1 MKETPKKEKRAVPG
15 AAPLND
21 ANIAYSLPEDESL
34 IWQGRPEA
42 KAIATRAMYL
52 WYVVAYLLGLAL
64 LRTGYLVMSDAPIS
78 EWSALLAW
86 QLLASL
92 FIVGVLLGLSLVY
105 GKSTIYTLTNRRVIL
120 RTGAAV
126 QIHVNFPL
134 EQIASADLQVFSDG
148 TGDIALKLENSD
160 RLYWLLLWPNV
171 RSWWV
176 RPLQPLL
183 RGLRDFEL
191 AASALASAAS
201 AESAVSLGEVKC
213 DYEDVSVAATALP
226 QAQ

>member
-1 MKETPKKEKRAVPG
+1 MKAALKKEKKVVRG

-21 ANIAYSLPEDESL
+21 ANLAENLPDDEVL

-42 KAIATRAMYL
+42 NAIAIRAMYL
-52 WYVVAYLLGLAL
+52 WYVVAYLLGLVV
-64 LRTGYLVMSDAPIS
+64 LRTGYLIMGDAPIS

-92 FIVGVLLGLSLVY
+92 FIVGVIVGLSALY
-105 GKSTIYTLTNRRVIL
+105 GKTTIYSLTTRRLIL

-126 QIHVNFPL
+126 PIHVNFPL
-134 EQIASADLQVFSDG
+134 EQIASADLKVFSDG

-160 RLYWLLLWPNV
+160 KLYWLLLWPNV

-191 AASALASAAS
+191 AASTLANAAKAESTVSLGQFKSDYQDVSMEALAS
-201 AESAVSLGEVKC
+201 
-213 DYEDVSVAATALP
+213 
-226 QAQ
+226 QRAQ

>member
-1 MKETPKKEKRAVPG
+1 MKEAQKKETKVVRG

-21 ANIAYSLPEDESL
+21 ANFAENLPADEVL

-42 KAIATRAMYL
+42 NAIAIRAMYL
-52 WYVVAYLLGLAL
+52 WYVVAYLFGLVV
-64 LRTGYLVMSDAPIS
+64 LRTGYLVMGDAPIS

-86 QLLASL
+86 QSLASL
-92 FIVGVLLGLSLVY
+92 FIVGVIVGLSVLY
-105 GKSTIYTLTNRRVIL
+105 GKTTIYSLTNRRLIL

-126 QIHVNFPL
+126 PIHVNFPL
-134 EQIASADLQVFSDG
+134 EQIASADLKVFSDG

-160 RLYWLLLWPNV
+160 KLYWLLLWPNV

-191 AASALASAAS
+191 AASTLASAAK
-201 AESAVSLGEVKC
+201 AESTVSLGQFKSG
-213 DYEDVSVAATALP
+213 YQDVSMEALAP
-226 QAQ
+226 QRAQ

>member
-1 MKETPKKEKRAVPG
+1 MRETSKKEKKVVPG

-21 ANIAYSLPEDESL
+21 ANLAESLPADEML

-42 KAIATRAMYL
+42 TAIATRAMYL
-52 WYVVAYLLGLAL
+52 WYVVAYLLGLAVF
-64 LRTGYLVMSDAPIS
+64 RTGFLVMSDAPLS

-92 FIVGVLLGLSLVY
+92 FIVGIILGLAAVY
-105 GKSTIYTLTNRRVIL
+105 GKSTIYTLTNRRLIL

-126 QIHVNFPL
+126 PIHVNFPL
-134 EQIASADLQVFSDG
+134 EQIAAADLTVFSDG
-148 TGDIALKLENSD
+148 TGDIALKLDNSD
-160 RLYWLLLWPNV
+160 KLYWLLLWPNI

-201 AESAVSLGEVKC
+201 AESTVALGEFKC
-213 DYEDVSVAATALP
+213 DYEDVSVAARALS
-226 QAQ
+226 QAR

>member
-1 MKETPKKEKRAVPG
+1 MRETPKKEKKVVRG

-21 ANIAYSLPEDESL
+21 ANLAETLPDGEVL

-42 KAIATRAMYL
+42 RAIAIRGMYL
-52 WYVVAYLLGLAL
+52 WYVVAYLLGLVV
-64 LRTGYLVMSDAPIS
+64 LRTGYLITGDAQTS

-86 QLLASL
+86 QSLASL
-92 FIVGVLLGLSLVY
+92 FIVGVIAGLSALY
-105 GKSTIYTLTNRRVIL
+105 GKTTIYSLTNRRLIL

-126 QIHVNFPL
+126 PIHVNFPL
-134 EQIASADLQVFSDG
+134 EQIVSADLKVFPDG
-148 TGDIALKLENSD
+148 TGDIALTLENSD
-160 RLYWLLLWPNV
+160 KLYWLLLWPNV

-191 AASALASAAS
+191 AASSLASAADAGS
-201 AESAVSLGEVKC
+201 TVSLGQFRS
-213 DYEDVSVAATALP
+213 DYQGVSMEALAP
-226 QAQ
+226 QRAQ

>member
-1 MKETPKKEKRAVPG
+1 MKETPKKKKGGAG

-21 ANIAYSLPEDESL
+21 AISPTACQKMNRLSGKED
-34 IWQGRPEA
+34 QKPRPLLLVRC
-42 KAIATRAMYL
+42 TFGML
-52 WYVVAYLLGLAL
+52 WHICWAWPL

-86 QLLASL
+86 QVLASL

>member
-1 MKETPKKEKRAVPG
+1 MKEALKKEKKVVRG

-21 ANIAYSLPEDESL
+21 ANLAENLPADEVL

-42 KAIATRAMYL
+42 NAIAIRAMYL
-52 WYVVAYLLGLAL
+52 WYVVAYLLGLVV
-64 LRTGYLVMSDAPIS
+64 LRTGYLVMGDAPIS

-86 QLLASL
+86 QSLASL
-92 FIVGVLLGLSLVY
+92 FIVGVILGLSALY
-105 GKSTIYTLTNRRVIL
+105 GKTTIYSLTNRRLIL

-126 QIHVNFPL
+126 PIHVNFPL
-134 EQIASADLQVFSDG
+134 EQIASADLKVFSDG

-160 RLYWLLLWPNV
+160 KLYWLLLWPNV

-183 RGLRDFEL
+183 RGLRDFDL

-201 AESAVSLGEVKC
+201 SESTVSLGEFKC
-213 DYEDVSVAATALP
+213 DYENVSVATMALSQP
-226 QAQ
+226 Q

>member
-1 MKETPKKEKRAVPG
+1 MTEALKKEKKVVRG

-21 ANIAYSLPEDESL
+21 ANLAENLPADEVL

-42 KAIATRAMYL
+42 NAIAIRAMYL
-52 WYVVAYLLGLAL
+52 WYVVAYLLGLVV
-64 LRTGYLVMSDAPIS
+64 LRTGYLITGDAPIS

-86 QLLASL
+86 QSLASL
-92 FIVGVLLGLSLVY
+92 FIVGVIVGLSALY
-105 GKSTIYTLTNRRVIL
+105 GKTTVYSLTNRRLIL

-126 QIHVNFPL
+126 PIHVNFPL
-134 EQIASADLQVFSDG
+134 EQIASADLKVFSDG

-160 RLYWLLLWPNV
+160 KLYWLLLWPNV

-201 AESAVSLGEVKC
+201 AQSPVSFGEFKS
-213 DYEDVSVAATALP
+213 DYEDVSVAVTALP
-226 QAQ
+226 RAQ

>member
-1 MKETPKKEKRAVPG
+1 MKEAQKKETKVVRG

-21 ANIAYSLPEDESL
+21 ANLAENLPADEVL

-42 KAIATRAMYL
+42 NAIATRAMRL
-52 WYVVAYLLGLAL
+52 WYVVAYLLGLVV
-64 LRTGYLVMSDAPIS
+64 LRTGYLIMGGAPIS

-86 QLLASL
+86 QSLASL
-92 FIVGVLLGLSLVY
+92 FIVGLIAGLSALY
-105 GKSTIYTLTNRRVIL
+105 GKTTIYSLTNRRLIL

-126 QIHVNFPL
+126 PIHVNFPL
-134 EQIASADLQVFSDG
+134 EQIASADLKVFPDG
-148 TGDIALKLENSD
+148 TGDIALTLENSD
-160 RLYWLLLWPNV
+160 KLYWLLLWPNV

-201 AESAVSLGEVKC
+201 AESDVSLGEVKC

>member
-1 MKETPKKEKRAVPG
+1 MREAPKKEKQVVRG

-21 ANIAYSLPEDESL
+21 ANLAESLPEDESL
-34 IWQGRPEA
+34 IWQGRPEP
-42 KAIATRAMYL
+42 KAIALRAMYL
-52 WYVVAYLLGLAL
+52 WYVVAYLLVLVL
-64 LRTGYLVMSDAPIS
+64 LRTGFLVMSDAPMS

-92 FIVGVLLGLSLVY
+92 FIVGIILGLAVLY
-105 GKSTIYTLTNRRVIL
+105 GRSTVYTLTNRRLIL

-126 QIHVNFPL
+126 PIHVNFPL
-134 EQIASADLQVFSDG
+134 EQIASADLKVFSDG

-160 RLYWLLLWPNV
+160 KLYWLLLWPNV

-201 AESAVSLGEVKC
+201 AQSPVSFGEFKS
-213 DYEDVSVAATALP
+213 DYGDVSVAATALP
-226 QAQ
+226 RAQ

>member
-1 MKETPKKEKRAVPG
+1 MKKGPKKEKTVVRG

-21 ANIAYSLPEDESL
+21 ANLAESLPDGEVL

-42 KAIATRAMYL
+42 STIAIRGMYL
-52 WYVVAYLLGLAL
+52 WYVVAYLLSLVL
-64 LRTGYLVMSDAPIS
+64 FRTGYLIMGDALIS

-92 FIVGVLLGLSLVY
+92 FIVGVIVGLSVLY
-105 GKSTIYTLTNRRVIL
+105 GKTTIYSLTNRRLIL
-120 RTGAAV
+120 RTGVAV
-126 QIHVNFPL
+126 PIHVNFPL
-134 EQIASADLQVFSDG
+134 EQIASADLKVFSDG

-160 RLYWLLLWPNV
+160 KLYWLLLWPNV

-191 AASALASAAS
+191 AASTLASAAK
-201 AESAVSLGEVKC
+201 AESTVSLGQFKR
-213 DYEDVSVAATALP
+213 DYQDVSMEALAP
-226 QAQ
+226 QRAQ

>member
-1 MKETPKKEKRAVPG
+1 MRETAKEEKKVVPG

-21 ANIAYSLPEDESL
+21 ANLAESLPEDEML

-42 KAIATRAMYL
+42 KAIAIRAMYL

-64 LRTGYLVMSDAPIS
+64 LRTGYLVMGDAPVS

-92 FIVGVLLGLSLVY
+92 FVVGIILGLAAVY

-126 QIHVNFPL
+126 PIHVNFPL
-134 EQIASADLQVFSDG
+134 EQIASADLKVFSDG

-160 RLYWLLLWPNV
+160 KLYWLLLWPNV

-191 AASALASAAS
+191 AASSLASAAS
-201 AESAVSLGEVKC
+201 DGSTVSMGEFKC
-213 DYEDVSVAATALP
+213 DYADVSMGAIALP

>member
-1 MKETPKKEKRAVPG
+1 MRETPKKEKKVVSG
-15 AAPLND
+15 AAPRND
-21 ANIAYSLPEDESL
+21 AELAESLPADEML

-42 KAIATRAMYL
+42 RAIATRAMYL

-64 LRTGYLVMSDAPIS
+64 LRTGYLVISDAPLS

-92 FIVGVLLGLSLVY
+92 FIVGIILVLAAVY
-105 GKSTIYTLTNRRVIL
+105 GKSTIYTLTNRRLIL

-126 QIHVNFPL
+126 PIHVNFPL
-134 EQIASADLQVFSDG
+134 EQVASADLKVFSDG
-148 TGDIALKLENSD
+148 TGDIALKLDSSD
-160 RLYWLLLWPNV
+160 KLYWLLLWPNI

-183 RGLRDFEL
+183 RGLRDFEM
-191 AASALASAAS
+191 AANALASAAS
-201 AESAVSLGEVKC
+201 AESTVSLGEFKC
-213 DYEDVSVAATALP
+213 DYEDVSLAARALS